1 MQKAKELKTQAI
13 IDRGVKI
20 AKEQQD
26 SVIKHLAEKTEQV
39 KSGSVKDK
47 ITRAAL
53 AQTLEDQS
61 PEDQIETMSSENVSN
76 ELLNQIFS
84 TGGEDQKKSEVN
96 KKQNSVQDND
106 EKVFEQA
113 AVMLDSDENNSEM
126 SAIVE
131 TEASKV
137 MTLAKVKSIAVQ
149 LGLDCDDTTAKQL
162 SLLGTNSAITEALVS
177 AAITAGKSEAEIEAA
192 MTKR

>member
-84 TGGEDQKKSEVN
+84 TGGED
-96 KKQNSVQDND
+96 
-106 EKVFEQA
+106 
-113 AVMLDSDENNSEM
+113 
-126 SAIVE
+126 
-131 TEASKV
+131 
-137 MTLAKVKSIAVQ
+137 
-149 LGLDCDDTTAKQL
+149 
-162 SLLGTNSAITEALVS
+162 
-177 AAITAGKSEAEIEAA
+177 
-192 MTKR
+192 